1 MENVGSSVD
10 SEISK
15 NGTDGEELREK
26 IEKKRSEKRFKNK
39 TERASK
45 ENGGADNGNGAGNG
59 NENGNG
65 AGNGN
70 ENGAED
76 GYGPNTVNFEQEYQS
91 LGNEEGKS
99 TKSGKSKKA
108 GKFRTGNTGKK
119 KKLNDDVINAMGL
132 SIYAFHTVIAAALKT
147 PELAISSEQ
156 SESLSKALAG
166 LDEVYNIVIPAK
178 TIALGNFLIT
188 AIGIYAP
195 IGISIIRRKKQ
206 EKNENTINYDK
217 VSG

>member
-1 MENVGSSVD
+1 MENMGD
-10 SEISK
+10 SIDDEISE
-15 NGTDGEELREK
+15 NGTNGEELRKK
-26 IEKKRSEKRFKNK
+26 IEKKRSEKRLKNK
-39 TERASK
+39 TERITK
-45 ENGGADNGNGAGNG
+45 ENGGTNSG
-59 NENGNG
+59 NETGNRTD
-65 AGNGN
+65 NSN
-70 ENGAED
+70 RD
-76 GYGPNTVNFEQEYQS
+76 NTINFEEEYQNIT
-91 LGNEEGKS
+91 GDNEKN

-147 PELAISSEQ
+147 PELAISSVQ

-166 LDEVYNIVIPAK
+166 LDEVYDIVIPAK

-195 IGISIIRRKKQ
+195 VGISIIQRKKQ
-206 EKNENTINYDK
+206 EKN
-217 VSG
+217 GRL